1 MPDSPAL
8 TSATAAASSAAASP
22 APADDVCRWHTLSGP
37 GRHRPDLERFSP
49 RRLLIQFLAGL
60 SALLILIG
68 GVSALAARALAER
81 EAVSDAADLA
91 DVLAEAVIQP
101 SLTADLVRGDPAA
114 LAGFDTLVRERVLS
128 RKVVRVKLW
137 DASGRVLY
145 ADEPALIGRTFELSA
160 GQQAVLRDPVTQ
172 AEISTLEASENA
184 FEDADKLVEVYR
196 PVWFP
201 DRTSALFELYASYDP
216 VGARST
222 MLWRSFTALTMA
234 SLLLLVVLT
243 APMLWHVL
251 GRLRRG
257 ERLRAELSERAL
269 EASASERRR
278 IAATLHDGPVQELAA
293 TSFAVAGA
301 AAGAAARGESTAAHA
316 LEQAA
321 ATVRSSIRSLR
332 TLLVDIYPPSLEHS
346 GVVAALTDLAQ
357 SGRGDGMTV
366 RLDVE
371 EHLEQRL
378 GTQDARLIFR
388 VAQEC
393 LRNAARHAGPAQ
405 VPVRLSSDGPQ
416 IVLDIVDDGVGFDIG
431 AVVADPAPGHFGL
444 RLLGDLA
451 TEAGARL
458 DVASAPGRGTHWRL
472 MLTPT
477 GGPS

>member
-1 MPDSPAL
+1 M
-8 TSATAAASSAAASP
+8 
-22 APADDVCRWHTLSGP
+22 
-37 GRHRPDLERFSP
+37 
-49 RRLLIQFLAGL
+49 
-60 SALLILIG
+60 
-68 GVSALAARALAER
+68 
-81 EAVSDAADLA
+81 
-91 DVLAEAVIQP
+91 
-101 SLTADLVRGDPAA
+101 
-114 LAGFDTLVRERVLS
+114 
-128 RKVVRVKLW
+128 
-137 DASGRVLY
+137 
-145 ADEPALIGRTFELSA
+145 
-160 GQQAVLRDPVTQ
+160 
-172 AEISTLEASENA
+172 
-184 FEDADKLVEVYR
+184 
-196 PVWFP
+196 
-201 DRTSALFELYASYDP
+201 
-216 VGARST
+216 
-222 MLWRSFTALTMA
+222 
-234 SLLLLVVLT
+234 
-243 APMLWHVL
+243 L

-357 SGRGDGMTV
+357 SGRGGGMTV

-431 AVVADPAPGHFGL
+431 AVVADPAAGHFGL

-472 MLTPT
+472 VLTPT